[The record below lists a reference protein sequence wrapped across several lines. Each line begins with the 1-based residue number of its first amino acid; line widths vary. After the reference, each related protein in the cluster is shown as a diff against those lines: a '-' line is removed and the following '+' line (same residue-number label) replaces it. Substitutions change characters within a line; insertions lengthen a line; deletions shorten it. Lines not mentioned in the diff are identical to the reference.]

1 MLLTSTRILQSK
13 AMSHQ
18 SLVLTR
24 FNEFE
29 VKERVLADL
38 TGTNAIIKILA
49 TAICG
54 SDIHGANGSTGRRFP
69 DQVMGHETCGIVEKV
84 SKDSHS
90 DLVGKRVVINPL
102 IACLQCEFCLVG
114 KEYVCPSRKVLGVT
128 QGVDGAFAQYVIAPV
143 FNLALISDE
152 ISPILATA
160 VEPLSVGYHAV
171 IRAELTEKDRVLIIG
186 GGAIGQAIG
195 LACTRTGVSD
205 VLISEPSES
214 KRVYTSKF
222 GFTSVSPAELEI
234 HYKGNEKPTVVFDAV
249 GNIYSFRDAF
259 TYSNVAARIVLVG
272 MDSPDLSIPSYAVS
286 ADERSILGSYCYTY
300 KEFSDTATWL
310 GSNSQLVAPFIS
322 DVVPMRDAPAMF
334 AKLLLGGF
342 EYNRVVITQDA

>member
-1 MLLTSTRILQSK
+1 MN
-13 AMSHQ
+13 HQ

-29 VKERVLADL
+29 VKERALAEL
-38 TGTNAIIKILA
+38 TGTNAIIRILA

-84 SKDSHS
+84 SKDAHS
-90 DLVGKRVVINPL
+90 NLVGKRVVINPL
-102 IACLQCEFCLVG
+102 VSCFQCEFCLAG
-114 KEYVCPSRKVLGVT
+114 KEYLCPSRKVLGVT

-143 FNLALISDE
+143 YNLALISDE

-171 IRAELTEKDRVLIIG
+171 IRADLTEKDRVLIIG

-195 LACTRTGVSD
+195 FACARTGVSD

-214 KRVYTSKF
+214 KREYISKF
-222 GFTSVSPAELEI
+222 GFLSVSPAELEA
-234 HYKGNEKPTVVFDAV
+234 HYKGIDKPTVVFDAA
-249 GNIYSFRDAF
+249 GNTHSFRDAF
-259 TYSNVAARIVLVG
+259 TYSNVESRIVLVG
-272 MDSPDLSIPSYAVS
+272 MDSPDLLIPSYAVS

-300 KEFSDTATWL
+300 REFSDTATWL
-310 GSNSQLVAPFIS
+310 GSNSHLVTAFIS
-322 DVVPMRDAPAMF
+322 HVVPMRDAPAMF
-334 AKLLLGGF
+334 ANLLRGDF